1 MKKQILL
8 NGITNDIAPTLL
20 AGYYKYGVAT
30 LITGNF
36 GTSGGA
42 ILEIETMQEL
52 INTDS
57 NGNAKAI
64 RACYGQCGFDSVL
77 RGGGQG
83 ITGVM
88 EEIEPKIVG
97 YSRDSEIGKVKSR
110 HLKDLANT
118 ITTCTGS
125 GNNCDQYVAEPKMM
139 QLVGDRGNPSVS
151 VKETAFTVC
160 STPMSDR
167 GQMVMEPKIAA
178 SRGRGESNRQ
188 QLEIN
193 DSGTSNTI
201 TTSLKDNF
209 LLEPRKEGI
218 KIGEKYGRLT
228 VLEKTSKKQG
238 TNYLYKCK
246 CDCGNIKLVSS
257 GRLGISTF
265 SCGCYKIECHRTHN
279 ESRTR
284 LYNIWIGMKSR
295 CCNPDNQRYHS
306 YGGRGIGIC
315 DEWRDSFEKFRD
327 WAYLNGYSEHY
338 TIDRIDNN
346 GDYEPQ
352 NCRWATDTAQVRNRN
367 PYGEIPYD
375 GIVRDSTGYRA
386 QITINGKKI
395 YIAHSVGDI
404 EYLVN
409 KRNEYIIEHNLDFK
423 IQKYIKENPMK
434 NEKSN
439 IKDSS
444 KSLSSNTELRMEEGC
459 MVDKEGRKYRI
470 RKLTPT
476 ECFRLMDVEDED
488 IEKMKQAGIAKTNLY
503 KLAGNSIVVSCMF
516 HLFRKLFIEKDNE
529 NQQLELF

>member
-57 NGNAKAI
+57 NGISRTIVAQYGAKGYKCLL
-64 RACYGQCGFDSVL
+64 RNDGF
-77 RGGGQG
+77 G

-88 EEIEPKIVG
+88 EEI
-97 YSRDSEIGKVKSR
+97 
-110 HLKDLANT
+110 
-118 ITTCTGS
+118 
-125 GNNCDQYVAEPKMM
+125 EPKMM

-178 SRGRGESNRQ
+178 SRGRGKGWQQ

-201 TTSLKDNF
+201 TSASKDN
-209 LLEPRKEGI
+209 LLIEPNVLRAERTEQCKQLRKMNGD
-218 KIGEKYGRLT
+218 K
-228 VLEKTSKKQG
+228 
-238 TNYLYKCK
+238 
-246 CDCGNIKLVSS
+246 
-257 GRLGISTF
+257 
-265 SCGCYKIECHRTHN
+265 
-279 ESRTR
+279 
-284 LYNIWIGMKSR
+284 GMKF
-295 CCNPDNQRYHS
+295 NQ
-306 YGGRGIGIC
+306 GNK
-315 DEWRDSFEKFRD
+315 E
-327 WAYLNGYSEHY
+327 YSP
-338 TIDRIDNN
+338 R
-346 GDYEPQ
+346 
-352 NCRWATDTAQVRNRN
+352 TDGV
-367 PYGEIPYD
+367 
-375 GIVRDSTGYRA
+375 
-386 QITINGKKI
+386 
-395 YIAHSVGDI
+395 
-404 EYLVN
+404 
-409 KRNEYIIEHNLDFK
+409 
-423 IQKYIKENPMK
+423 
-434 NEKSN
+434 
-439 IKDSS
+439 
-444 KSLSSNTELRMEEGC
+444 SNTLSTSTKDNMLAMPELRMEDGC

-476 ECFRLMDVEDED
+476 ECFRLMDVEDKD

-516 HLFRKLFIEKDNE
+516 HLFRKLFIEKGNE

>member
-1 MKKQILL
+1 
-8 NGITNDIAPTLL
+8 
-20 AGYYKYGVAT
+20 
-30 LITGNF
+30 
-36 GTSGGA
+36 
-42 ILEIETMQEL
+42 
-52 INTDS
+52 
-57 NGNAKAI
+57 
-64 RACYGQCGFDSVL
+64 
-77 RGGGQG
+77 
-83 ITGVM
+83 M
-88 EEIEPKIVG
+88 EEI
-97 YSRDSEIGKVKSR
+97 
-110 HLKDLANT
+110 
-118 ITTCTGS
+118 
-125 GNNCDQYVAEPKMM
+125 
-139 QLVGDRGNPSVS
+139 
-151 VKETAFTVC
+151 
-160 STPMSDR
+160 
-167 GQMVMEPKIAA
+167 EPKIAA
-178 SRGRGESNRQ
+178 SRGRGKGWQQ

-193 DSGTSNTI
+193 DSGTSYTI

-218 KIGEKYGRLT
+218 RIGEKYGRLT

-295 CCNPDNQRYHS
+295 CCNPDNPRYHS

-352 NCRWATDTAQVRNRN
+352 NCRWANDTAQVRNRN

-434 NEKSN
+434 GEKSN
-439 IKDSS
+439 TKDSS
-444 KSLSSNTELRMEEGC
+444 KSFISNTELRMEDGC
-459 MVDKEGRKYRI
+459 MVDKEGRRYRI

-476 ECFRLMDVEDED
+476 ECFRLMDVNDKD
-488 IEKMKQAGIAKTNLY
+488 IEKMKSAGIAKTNLY

-516 HLFRKLFIEKDNE
+516 HLFRKLFIEKGNE

>member
-1 MKKQILL
+1 M
-8 NGITNDIAPTLL
+8 L

-178 SRGRGESNRQ
+178 SRGRGKGWQQ

-201 TTSLKDNF
+201 TSVNKDN
-209 LLEPRKEGI
+209 LLIEPNVLRAERTEQCKQLRKMNGD
-218 KIGEKYGRLT
+218 K
-228 VLEKTSKKQG
+228 
-238 TNYLYKCK
+238 
-246 CDCGNIKLVSS
+246 
-257 GRLGISTF
+257 
-265 SCGCYKIECHRTHN
+265 
-279 ESRTR
+279 
-284 LYNIWIGMKSR
+284 GMKFNQGNKEY
-295 CCNPDNQRYHS
+295 NPRTDGVSNALSTSTKDNML
-306 YGGRGIGIC
+306 
-315 DEWRDSFEKFRD
+315 
-327 WAYLNGYSEHY
+327 AM
-338 TIDRIDNN
+338 
-346 GDYEPQ
+346 P
-352 NCRWATDTAQVRNRN
+352 
-367 PYGEIPYD
+367 
-375 GIVRDSTGYRA
+375 
-386 QITINGKKI
+386 
-395 YIAHSVGDI
+395 
-404 EYLVN
+404 
-409 KRNEYIIEHNLDFK
+409 
-423 IQKYIKENPMK
+423 
-434 NEKSN
+434 
-439 IKDSS
+439 
-444 KSLSSNTELRMEEGC
+444 ELRMEDGC

-476 ECFRLMDVEDED
+476 ECFRLQDVSDED
-488 IEKMKQAGIAKTNLY
+488 IEKIRSYRDDETAVICDANGEPIMNMDFDKPSKNARKITITVNGEQREYYSSQLIWKNKGKGISKTAQY
-503 KLAGNSIVVSCMF
+503 KLAGNSICVAPMY
-516 HLFRKLFIEKDNE
+516 HIFRKLFIEKGCE